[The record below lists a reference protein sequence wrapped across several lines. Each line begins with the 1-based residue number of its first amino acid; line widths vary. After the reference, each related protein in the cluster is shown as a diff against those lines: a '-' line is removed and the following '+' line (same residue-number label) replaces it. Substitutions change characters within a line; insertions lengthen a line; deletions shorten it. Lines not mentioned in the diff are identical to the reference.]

1 MRVRLGAAC
10 GIRGLSV
17 FRGFAVIAIIGAV
30 PAIPAGNF
38 AITMRM
44 AGQLLHG
51 EGRGADSAGNTR
63 PWPRKLCQ
71 PPDQA
76 VRMMYASA

>member
-1 MRVRLGAAC
+1 MH
-10 GIRGLSV
+10 
-17 FRGFAVIAIIGAV
+17 
-30 PAIPAGNF
+30 
-38 AITMRM
+38 M
-44 AGQLLHG
+44 AGQLLDR
-51 EGRGADSAGNTR
+51 EGRSADSAGYTR